1 MAVKQTKAALL
12 AQHQQLLALVRERD
26 QLMCAYEA
34 ASLALGEDE
43 LIEYERRDWKAFAR
57 NHLAMIA
64 MVRPLVYA
72 DYRGRIQLLSVSW
85 WESNNR
91 RAERAEQQSRE
102 LRELF
107 GPFPTDE
114 AASANP
120 LHNPDGVAAF
130 IAQLQADTA
139 ATATAPET
147 KPALTLA
154 DIHDVYTRNN
164 MAELEGLFSDDEEIP
179 Q

>member
-1 MAVKQTKAALL
+1 MAAKQTKTVPL
-12 AQHQQLLALVRERD
+12 AQHEKLLALVRERD

-34 ASLALGEDE
+34 ATLALSEDE
-43 LIEYERRDWKAFAR
+43 LIEHERRDWKAFAR

-91 RAERAEQQSRE
+91 RTEQAERESRE
-102 LRELF
+102 LIELF
-107 GPFPTDE
+107 GPFSADE
-114 AASANP
+114 AASTHP
-120 LHNPDGVAAF
+120 LHNPDAVAEF
-130 IAQLQADTA
+130 IAQLQAE
-139 ATATAPET
+139 TATVAAPE
-147 KPALTLA
+147 KKAVPTLGEV
-154 DIHDVYTRNN
+154 HDVLMKQN
-164 MAELEGLFSDDEEIP
+164 MKELSLLFPDDGDIP